1 MGKRKERA
9 ARPLWMKK
17 ALALLAVVLA
27 AELLVGNYSAFRS
40 MGYQESDLTESL
52 TLEGAVPAETG
63 GTAGT
68 DGGAKP
74 GDAAGAGAARG
85 AEQEEAAVAGQGL
98 EPARYVS
105 PTGSFTLAAEG
116 LDCEAG
122 NLYLGLELPDGA
134 VVSYTVSLTD
144 EGNYYAYSLPTQ
156 KLAEWL
162 PSTGYTNLY
171 PYGRVHSLNIQV
183 EGEPGMEFS
192 LEKLGIN
199 VPRPFR
205 IQPVRVLLLLGL
217 GSLLLAFGEKSRLY
231 GIPFRPGSR
240 GQRAVTAGA
249 VLALLAF
256 GWFLVRA
263 NSACVESPWPHHQQ
277 YRLLAEAVSQGHVWV
292 DAQQARI
299 LEGVANPY
307 DTSYLLANQ
316 IPYWADYAYLDG
328 KYYVYFGIVPEL
340 LFFLPCFLL
349 LGKGF
354 PNYLAVYFFYA
365 GFVIAVFGLYREAVK
380 RWFDDIPLIIYLL
393 AGVATVTFG
402 SYIYLI
408 VRPDLYH
415 IPMMGANM
423 FTAAGL
429 WLWLWGLNRQKGR
442 KLLWAAG
449 SLSMALVAGCRP
461 QMLLF
466 SVLAIPLLWRE
477 IFGEKGHIGTRLK
490 ERWRE
495 LLALGLPYVI
505 VAAGIMYYNA
515 LRFGSPFDFG
525 AAYSLTNNDMTKRGT
540 NLSRIAYGI
549 YCFFFQPGRVEG
561 AFPFLFSSGLENNYM
576 GKMVSEFL
584 FGGIF
589 VSQAFT
595 WSLLFYGKLRGA
607 FQKKGIG
614 VLALTSLITAVVIG
628 GFDANGA
635 GVLQRYMSDQVF
647 GAAFASMLMLFLLVQ
662 TFRGTKGWGYV
673 TVYIRAALALHAAYA
688 FLMIFACGDSVNLM
702 NYGQRLY
709 YGAAE
714 LFRF

>member
-1 MGKRKERA
+1 MKERRERTA
-9 ARPLWMKK
+9 VPLWIKK
-17 ALALLAVVLA
+17 ALALLAAVLA
-27 AELLVGNYSAFRS
+27 AELLVGNYSALRS
-40 MGYQESDLTESL
+40 MLWQETELTGR
-52 TLEGAVPAETG
+52 TRLEGAVPAEDEG
-63 GTAGT
+63 G
-68 DGGAKP
+68 
-74 GDAAGAGAARG
+74 
-85 AEQEEAAVAGQGL
+85 QEEAG
-98 EPARYVS
+98 RYVS
-105 PTGSFTLAAEG
+105 RTGSFTLTAEG
-116 LDCEAG
+116 LDCEMG
-122 NLYLGLELPDGA
+122 NLYLGLELPEGM
-134 VVSYTVSLTD
+134 VVTYTVSLTD
-144 EGNYYAYSLPTQ
+144 EGNYYAYSLPPQ
-156 KLAEWL
+156 RMAEWL
-162 PSTGYTNLY
+162 PSMRYTNLY
-171 PYGRVHSLNIQV
+171 PYGRVHSLSVRV
-183 EGEPGMEFS
+183 EGTPGMAFT
-192 LEKLGIN
+192 LEKLAVN
-199 VPRPFR
+199 VSRPFR
-205 IQPVRVLLLLGL
+205 LQPVRLLLLLGL
-217 GSLLLAFGEKSRLY
+217 GGLMLVFGEKSRLY
-231 GIPFRPGSR
+231 EITFRPESR
-240 GQRAVTAGA
+240 RQRAVTAA
-249 VLALLAF
+249 VVLALLAF

-277 YRLLAEAVSQGHVWV
+277 YRLLAEAISQGHVWV
-292 DAQQARI
+292 DEQQARI

-328 KYYVYFGIVPEL
+328 RYYVYFGIVPEL
-340 LFFLPCFLL
+340 LFFLPAYLL

-354 PNYLAVYFFYA
+354 PNYLAVYLCFA
-365 GFVIAVFGLYREAVK
+365 GFVTAVFGLYREAVK
-380 RWFDDIPLIIYLL
+380 RWFAGIPFVLYLL
-393 AGVATVTFG
+393 AGAVTVTFG
-402 SYIYLI
+402 SYVYLV

-429 WLWLWGLNRQKGR
+429 WLWLWGLNRKKGR
-442 KLLWAAG
+442 LLLWAAG

-461 QMLLF
+461 QLLLF
-466 SVLAIPLLWRE
+466 SALAFPLLWRE
-477 IFGEKGHIGTRLK
+477 IFGEKEAGCRIGHMGKTLRK
-490 ERWRE
+490 RWKE
-495 LLALGLPYVI
+495 LLALGLPYAA

-561 AFPFLFSSGLENNYM
+561 TFPFLYSSGLENGYM

-595 WSLLFYGKLRGA
+595 WSLLFYGKMRGA
-607 FQKKGIG
+607 LKEKRLG
-614 VLALTSLITAVVIG
+614 AVVIVSLAAAVLIG

-647 GAAFASMLMLFLLVQ
+647 GVAFASMLMLFLLAQ
-662 TFRGTKGWGYV
+662 TFRGTAGWGYV
-673 TVYIRAALALHAAYA
+673 TVYIRAALAFHAAYA